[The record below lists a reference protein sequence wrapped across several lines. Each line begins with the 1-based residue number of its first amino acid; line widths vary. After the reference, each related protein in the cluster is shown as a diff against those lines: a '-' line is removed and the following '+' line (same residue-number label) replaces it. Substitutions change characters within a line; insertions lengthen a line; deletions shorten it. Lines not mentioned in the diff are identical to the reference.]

1 MSDKLT
7 IRSEMRAFDMKDR
20 EFYDSL
26 TDQERKKFSTFLM
39 LKYGGNV
46 SGSYDLQAW
55 YLRAHNERVNMNF
68 FDLGKHPKLQWL
80 VCTTVSPEL
89 GPQNHYWLNTVKKKD
104 GVGKVHTFLSKLY
117 PAMKKG
123 DIELMAQLNTVED
136 IKEMA
141 KQLGWDAKQIKAE
154 L

>member
-20 EFYDSL
+20 GFYDDL
-26 TDQERKKFSTFLM
+26 TDEERKKFSTFLM

-46 SGSYDLQAW
+46 NGSYDMQAW

-80 VCTTVSPEL
+80 ACTTVSPEL
-89 GPQNHYWLNTVKKKD
+89 GPQNHYWLSSVKKQPGINKIH
-104 GVGKVHTFLSKLY
+104 KFLSKVY
-117 PAMKKG
+117 PTMKKA
-123 DIELMAQLNTVED
+123 DVELMAQLNTLAD
-136 IKEMA
+136 LKELA
-141 KQLGWDAKQIKAE
+141 RDLGYDDKQIKAE

>member
-26 TDQERKKFSTFLM
+26 SDEERKKFSTFLM

-46 SGSYDLQAW
+46 EGSYDLQAW

-68 FDLGKHPKLQWL
+68 FDIGKQPKLQWL
-80 VCTTVSPEL
+80 TCTTVSPEL
-89 GPQNHYWLNTVKKKD
+89 GPQNHYWLNVVKKKE
-104 GVGKVHTFLSKLY
+104 GLSKVHNFLSKLY
-117 PAMKKG
+117 PAMKKS
-123 DIELMAQLNTVED
+123 DIELMAKLNSIAD

>member
-80 VCTTVSPEL
+80 ACTTVSPEL

-104 GVGKVHTFLSKLY
+104 GVGKVHNFLSKLY